1 MESQGRLLWSGERV
15 PRAGPSTS
23 AAAAFTSSPA
33 PSPGGFRVKRFSVH
47 GQGVGAAMH
56 AVQVKEK
63 NSASHVSSS
72 RKSSP
77 SAHVHVLLA
86 ISIGGPRARPFF
98 APALAVSSSSGI
110 KRLLACS
117 RSEVSSSAV
126 SILRMPLFSKLQAGS
141 SGHADPEGPTTLPL
155 TESIDWRCEL
165 EDALPGGLGK
175 ALVRVVA
182 VLIQAM
188 SRAETKI
195 VVSTMMLMIFM
206 PIQTFLVI
214 SLMHQMGML

>member
-1 MESQGRLLWSGERV
+1 MESQGRLLWSEI
-15 PRAGPSTS
+15 
-23 AAAAFTSSPA
+23 
-33 PSPGGFRVKRFSVH
+33 
-47 GQGVGAAMH
+47 
-56 AVQVKEK
+56 
-63 NSASHVSSS
+63 
-72 RKSSP
+72 
-77 SAHVHVLLA
+77 L
-86 ISIGGPRARPFF
+86 RARPRRRRRYACSPSEGEEFGF
-98 APALAVSSSSGI
+98 ACIQFPKVVAQRPPVSSGI